1 MPEQKPSEVSPR
13 SPHVTAEQSES
24 VGRQPVGLIGPEW
37 ALRKSA
43 RGAALW
49 RHAGVMASSGKDRVE
64 VLALDREAKGRRFT
78 FRDEWNVPAPGAKFR
93 VRRLNGGDRAASF
106 DEISCARLEGA
117 VLDWVRARNPR
128 IVHVLGLDG
137 FGPGVLLALEAA
149 GIPTVLTLDRLREL
163 KAAMERDEAKL
174 EGARETYAA
183 ALSSARR
190 IVVRATADAA
200 AAETVGAP
208 REKIRVMKAGADG
221 EMPILRAYASL
232 YRLLAPIPE
241 ATEEAATA
249 L

>member
-1 MPEQKPSEVSPR
+1 MSEQQPSEVS
-13 SPHVTAEQSES
+13 SES
-24 VGRQPVGLIGPEW
+24 TDETVARQPVGLIGPEW

-49 RHAGVMASSGKDRVE
+49 RHAGVLSTSGKESVE
-64 VLALDREAKGRRFT
+64 VFALDREAKGARFT

-106 DEISCARLEGA
+106 DQLTCARLEGS
-117 VLDWVRARNPR
+117 VLEWVRARNPR

-149 GIPTVLTLDRLREL
+149 GVPTVVTLDRLREL
-163 KAAMERDEAKL
+163 KAAMVAGEEKL
-174 EGARETYAA
+174 PGSQDAYGA

-190 IVVRATADAA
+190 IVVRSTADAA
-200 AAETVGAP
+200 AAEAVGAP
-208 REKIRVMKAGADG
+208 REKIRVMKAGAEG

-232 YRLLAPIPE
+232 YRLLAPVK
-241 ATEEAATA
+241 EEAATA
-249 L
+249 SA